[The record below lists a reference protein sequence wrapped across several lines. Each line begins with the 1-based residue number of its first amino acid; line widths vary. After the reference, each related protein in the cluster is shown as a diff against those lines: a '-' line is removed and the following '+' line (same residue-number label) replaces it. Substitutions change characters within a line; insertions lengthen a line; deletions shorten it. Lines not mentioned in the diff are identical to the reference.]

1 LYILRPL
8 IIFSCLLGSISFAK
22 IKSVEISSSSS
33 SYSPKSGALTLEEKL
48 QNNIFNADL
57 SLKEV
62 QFLNNYK
69 ASISYSRNV
78 ADYSR
83 YLIYDQTA
91 TNSVSLGGHL
101 AESNVSIDHV
111 INTDIG
117 IIEIITASNFGT
129 TPLRKSNVS
138 LSYLKKINSTNVFGV
153 TMATQKQ
160 NVPQN
165 YFQNPNNSLNPEARV
180 TELDTNSV
188 DINFE
193 HIFTD
198 KYKNRFELSLG
209 QRVQDRPV
217 RYGLNF
223 KNLYVLNDSMAA
235 RFDLGYL
242 TESRSDKL
250 KTDLGYQTSTWIE
263 TKFLQSINT
272 YFNYGI
278 GYGTEIN
285 QEYRPWS
292 NSTEQLGNDQ
302 LLLDFNYEASTW
314 NFKFSSA
321 LVKYNTGQ
329 TGTNMKAGFGW
340 NL

>member
-1 LYILRPL
+1 M
-8 IIFSCLLGSISFAK
+8 IIFCSQPLWAK
-22 IKSVEISSSSS
+22 IKSIEISVSSS

-48 QNNIFNADL
+48 QNNIFSTDL
-57 SLKEV
+57 SLKEI
-62 QFLNNYK
+62 QFLYNYK
-69 ASISYSRNV
+69 ASISYSQNT

-91 TNSVSLGGHL
+91 TNSVSLAEHL
-101 AESNVSIDHV
+101 SESNISVDHI
-111 INTDIG
+111 INTDFG

-129 TPLRKSNVS
+129 TPLRKSNISVA
-138 LSYLKKINSTNVFGV
+138 YLKKINSTNVFGV

-165 YFQNPNNSLNPEARV
+165 YFQNPNNSLNPEARA
-180 TELDTNSV
+180 TELDTNSI

-193 HIFTD
+193 HIFTE
-198 KYKNRFELSLG
+198 KYKNRFELSSG

-223 KNLYVLNDSMAA
+223 KNLYVLNDAMAA

-242 TESRSDKL
+242 TENRSDKL
-250 KTDLGYQTSTWIE
+250 KTDLGYQTSGWAE
-263 TKFLQSINT
+263 TKLIHSINT
-272 YFNYGI
+272 YFNYGV
-278 GYGTEIN
+278 GYAAEIN

-302 LLLDFNYEASTW
+302 ILLDVNYETSTW
-314 NFKFSSA
+314 NLNFSSA

-329 TGTNMKAGFGW
+329 MGSNLKVGLGW